1 MSQRCWTLQS
11 KSKYFQYSY
20 KDLNFISCDLAH
32 LCVRFYLC
40 TFLRMCTLSL
50 MSGGGVVLAENVCQ
64 TVASAELCN
73 SSCVASVHYCYQFR
87 LRNSSN
93 SWCCTVSVCHSSSGN
108 RFKVKVFG
116 QTVDQ
121 RTVAY
126 TESSEEPC
134 RRAGQLIIV
143 RFAMSGDM
151 LKG

>member
-116 QTVDQ
+116 QTGPTYCGLH
-121 RTVAY
+121 RKF
-126 TESSEEPC
+126 
-134 RRAGQLIIV
+134 RRAMPAGRTADNCQICHEW
-143 RFAMSGDM
+143 
-151 LKG
+151 

>member
-1 MSQRCWTLQS
+1 MYISA
-11 KSKYFQYSY
+11 YVYSV
-20 KDLNFISCDLAH
+20 AH
-32 LCVRFYLC
+32 VWG
-40 TFLRMCTLSL
+40 
-50 MSGGGVVLAENVCQ
+50 GGGVVLAENVCQ